1 MDITVFGA
9 AGPTGIWI
17 CREAL
22 RAGHRVRAVSRRA
35 DPLPFPSTAQL
46 IQVRADVASGTG
58 VREAIDGT
66 DAVLSTLGVAYT
78 RHPVSLY
85 SAGTQ
90 SILDALRSLGRG
102 NRLVA
107 VSSGLTYPPPHGLGF
122 IPDTI
127 ILPILRNV
135 VGRTL
140 YADMRRMEEI
150 IRASKDIAW
159 TIMRPGRLFDGKTVT
174 DYRLDANHLSSGYTA
189 RADLAAAM
197 VAELDAATAHLHQA
211 VAPTTQR

>member
-1 MDITVFGA
+1 MDVTVFGA

-22 RAGHRVRAVSRRA
+22 RAGHRVRAVSRRT
-35 DPLPFPSTAQL
+35 DPLPIPPAVQL
-46 IQVRADVASGTG
+46 TQACADVVSGAG
-58 VREAIDGT
+58 VDDAVEGA
-66 DAVLSTLGVAYT
+66 DAVLSALGVAYT
-78 RHPVSLY
+78 RRSVSVY

-90 SILDALRSLGRG
+90 AIIDALRSVGRG
-102 NRLVA
+102 KRLVV
-107 VSSGLTYPPPHGLGF
+107 VSSGLTYPPPHGSGF
-122 IPDTI
+122 IPDNI
-127 ILPILRNV
+127 VFPLLRNV

-150 IRASKDIAW
+150 LRQSDDIAW
-159 TIMRPGRLFDGKTVT
+159 TIMRPARLFDSPSVSA
-174 DYRLDANHLSSGYTA
+174 YQLDIDNPSQGYTA

-197 VAELDAATAHLHQA
+197 VAELDAMTAHVRQA

>member
-1 MDITVFGA
+1 MDVTVFGA
-9 AGPTGIWI
+9 AGPTGSWI

-22 RAGHRVRAVSRRA
+22 RAGHRVRAVSRRT
-35 DPLPFPSTAQL
+35 DPLPFPSAAQL
-46 IQVRADVASGTG
+46 SQVCADVVSGAG
-58 VREAIDGT
+58 VLDAIDGA
-66 DAVLSTLGVAYT
+66 DAVLSALGVAYT

-90 SILDALRSLGRG
+90 AIVDALRSVGRG

-127 ILPILRNV
+127 VFPLLRNV

-140 YADMRRMEEI
+140 YADIRRMEEI
-150 IRASKDIAW
+150 LRASDDIAW
-159 TIMRPGRLFDGKTVT
+159 TIMRPGRLFDGPSVS
-174 DYRLDANHLSSGYTA
+174 DYRLDIDHPSRGYTA
-189 RADLAAAM
+189 RGDLAAAM
-197 VAELDAATAHLHQA
+197 VAELDETNAHAHQA